1 MSTFNIYVNAMRNPI
16 WVGQPLPAHAVA
28 RSIACACAENG
39 GICLPPMPELKKL
52 FEHAEAA
59 GFENSRHAWPRWVD
73 VLESLLPMIECRE
86 HLSFEI
92 GKQLA
97 QRRYGL

>member
-1 MSTFNIYVNAMRNPI
+1 MSTLATYVNAMRNPV

-28 RSIACACAENG
+28 RSIASACAENG
-39 GICLPPMPELKKL
+39 WICLPPMPELKKL
-52 FEHAEAA
+52 FEHAA
-59 GFENSRHAWPRWVD
+59 GFENSRHDWPRWVD

-86 HLSFEI
+86 HLSFQM